1 MSGAWTSHTSGKA
14 IGGSYANLNDK
25 GKAQINFKSTGIAWI
40 GRRNAFGGI
49 AAVYLDGKKAK
60 TVDLYSATTK
70 YEQVIYKITGL
81 KNTTHTLKIVRTGT
95 KNAKSNGGNLIVDAF
110 NVLDTVAP
118 PAPAGVTA
126 IAERSGA
133 RITWKVSPG
142 TDIAGYQVFRNAR
155 QHPHFDRHHH
165 RRPDEPFR
173 HRPGHR
179 HQLPLHRH
187 CERHQHQHLHP
198 VGQRHRAEREAAAAE
213 TRRYASL
220 PHPDHH
226 RDQPGLACSTA
237 LAAAK
242 TWHRHRLFSPVPLY
256 RPLPIKKGCPTAPPI
271 KPTPGLRPPHRSSS
285 TPCYYTCSGGIRIDT
300 SSHVIIAGLHRPP
313 VPKGIA
319 VINSDQIVTADTRR
333 RPHRRRSHHT
343 FSTAPTD
350 RAQPSSATPLNTPA

>member
-1 MSGAWTSHTSGKA
+1 MFSQSKSASSSHTGVALPRPLGEPHVRIVTGGLAVVASLIGTQLVAPVEASAAGAAQSGLHQDGTSGVKLSGAWTSHTSDKA

-25 GKAQINFKSTGIAWI
+25 GEAQINFKSTGIAWI

-70 YEQVIYKITGL
+70 YEQVIYTITGL

-126 IAERSGA
+126 TAERSGA
-133 RITWKVSPG
+133 RIIWKASPAP
-142 TDIAGYQVFRNAR
+142 TSPATRSSASR
-155 QHPHFDRHHH
+155 AAPHFDRHHH
-165 RRPDEPFR
+165 RRPDQLPR

-198 VGQRHRAEREAAAAE
+198 VGQRHRAERESC
-213 TRRYASL
+213 RRRDPPLREL
-220 PHPDHH
+220 PDPDHH
-226 RDQPGLACSTA
+226 RDQPG
-237 LAAAK
+237 
-242 TWHRHRLFSPVPLY
+242 
-256 RPLPIKKGCPTAPPI
+256 
-271 KPTPGLRPPHRSSS
+271 
-285 TPCYYTCSGGIRIDT
+285 
-300 SSHVIIAGLHRPP
+300 
-313 VPKGIA
+313 
-319 VINSDQIVTADTRR
+319 
-333 RPHRRRSHHT
+333 
-343 FSTAPTD
+343 
-350 RAQPSSATPLNTPA
+350 